1 MSRFF
6 GLLVGLLMCGV
17 SQAAVTSVV
26 ISGAHADPAVG
37 DKYMGLFAT
46 SLNPIGGVV
55 GPTTVNS
62 GSSQTIMRETSAFGP
77 PFNIVAP
84 PQGRVTTSV
93 NSVTAT
99 GFSLSVLAQAV
110 EQTGGPNSGPA
121 WNKVQITINLDTPAD
136 ISFSAFQIVAPDFGT
151 STFTYVNTGTSITN
165 LTGNSVVFTNVTGP
179 AVFLASIYSKG
190 TDQIGLSTTV
200 NVGAPTGGGG
210 VVPEPASCAIFGA
223 LGLGALIARR
233 RRVSK

>member
-1 MSRFF
+1 
-6 GLLVGLLMCGV
+6 MCGV

-26 ISGAHADPAVG
+26 ITGAHASPVVG

-46 SLNPIGGVV
+46 SLDPIGGVV
-55 GPTTVNS
+55 GATTVNS
-62 GSSQTIMRETSAFGP
+62 GSSQTIMQETSAFGP

-121 WNKVQITINLDTPAD
+121 WNKVQITINLDSAAD
-136 ISFSAFQIVAPDFGT
+136 ISFSAFQIVTPDVGT
-151 STFTYVNTGTSITN
+151 STFTYVNTGALMN
-165 LTGNSVVFTNVTGP
+165 AGSVLTNVSGQQ
-179 AVFLASIYSKG
+179 VFLASIYSKG

-200 NVGAPTGGGG
+200 NVGAPTGGSG

-223 LGLGALIARR
+223 LGLGALVARR